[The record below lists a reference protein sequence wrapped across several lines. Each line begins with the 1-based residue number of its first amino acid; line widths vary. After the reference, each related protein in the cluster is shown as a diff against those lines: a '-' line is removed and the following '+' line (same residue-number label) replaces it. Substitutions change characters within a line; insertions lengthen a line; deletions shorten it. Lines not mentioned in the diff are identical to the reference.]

1 MMKLQRNRHSV
12 GGSNY
17 HLQFTPKYR
26 RQVFRVWKIRKLT
39 EALLRRKA
47 HGLGIRIEAI
57 EFGPDHVHVFVTNC
71 RKYSVSVIVN
81 HLKGYSAWFI
91 RRALPIEVGKFYWGD
106 SFWTDGFF
114 YESIGRVT
122 TETVTFYIERQ
133 QGRHW
138 DENELDF
145 ARRECMSQ
153 GQTTLDSFDEPSSI
167 QP

>member
-1 MMKLQRNRHSV
+1 MRLQHNRHSV

-17 HLQFTPKYR
+17 HLLFTPKYR
-26 RQVFRVWKIRKLT
+26 RQVFRVWKIRKLI

-81 HLKGYSAWFI
+81 HLKGYSA
-91 RRALPIEVGKFYWGD
+91 RHVRKALPIEVGKFYWGD

-122 TETVTFYIERQ
+122 TETVTYYIERQ
-133 QGRHW
+133 QRKHW
-138 DENELDF
+138 DEDELDITL
-145 ARRECMSQ
+145 RESLSK
-153 GQTTLDSFDEPSSI
+153 GQTTLESFDKPSSI